1 MFKVI
6 EDEAKKSGVRL
17 TSIFSEAFKNAK
29 FHFSDSF
36 DRDMHSLG
44 EYFDQ
49 ISSGISHVD
58 AFKNTMEKAS
68 ISAKEFAK
76 SQNITTTSILDF
88 VNKQKTAELGL
99 ISQNHSLVTCNTLI
113 REYQNGLKNCG
124 ISTDDFIAGIESGN
138 PILANYLKNLNG
150 AKATLGG
157 YIKYLASA
165 KAAAIGLQLATAA
178 LNAVISAGVALF
190 ISSVATTKQR
200 AEEAREAAANMARS
214 YKDTSKSLDDYIQ
227 RVGELRKEIDEGNL
241 SEGEAYEKRK
251 DLLTIQEELIAKFGD
266 EAKGIDLVTGSIRKQ
281 ISAIEEL
288 SKADW
293 RSYQRE
299 HHDEIIDANRIFTDV
314 KPSDIFAE
322 YSGKKL
328 IDALFYN
335 VDASKEFE
343 TLNEFQK
350 TKFWDDF
357 FDNIEESIPKEA
369 IAGIQRYTTESPFVD
384 FDINPEGKS
393 AEDILEYYNAIYD
406 TLEILGKQYFGEDY
420 ENYIGEILSGYSNDI
435 SKIKQVIEDNR
446 DTFEYNAEG
455 MLRYGEK
462 YSLVWQ
468 EVENA
473 YDAYQTALAN
483 GDDEA
488 AAKAFEDMENA
499 KNRFFSIE
507 NADSEAVRYAT
518 DFFNDFEK
526 TVRQHKLQIE
536 LDLRLKDKNNSLSND
551 LQKVLGKFKT
561 DSGKISLTSIE
572 IAGLEV
578 QGKAS
583 GTMSM
588 LNDQQ
593 AAYVQLSRTA
603 AEYEVEV
610 VDLVNALSD
619 LGYIQ
624 LEVSET
630 GDGTYNGTEKIIS
643 NYREIVTALRQAVT
657 EYNTNGY
664 ITVDT
669 YNSLAKHGED
679 YADLC
684 VHTAEGIKLQSD
696 EVATLTEEL
705 NQVTGAELAAANAS
719 DATIRSTLALAS
731 SLLKTS
737 SSTDASLDAIS
748 DLVEMQKEL
757 EEGTQYSSTEM
768 MELVEQYPQLAGH
781 VEELTKGY
789 GFEADAVRELV
800 AELTELYK
808 KNELLKTQSART
820 SLATAYNGR
829 YALTA
834 DNVDKTF
841 ENFASANDGKQI
853 TSREDYI
860 IQWKI
865 DFPER
870 TDEDAEKIVSEVW
883 DYVDARIEAN
893 VKGEIADRV
902 ATGNAQPGYTPTKS
916 DKDKETEFERQYK
929 EHNHLLNMD
938 KESIEDYLA
947 WLRVAYIAS
956 YNAGEMELDDFYKYK
971 EEVYEKDKEL
981 FADSLSDMEHQISL
995 LGNANIDNS
1004 DEIVS
1009 MYEDMQRRVHEK
1021 ANEYREAGLDDNHE
1035 LLQELQNQWWSYEQA
1050 IEKIR
1055 EEEFD
1060 SDLDKINFNI
1070 DTLKLNN
1077 ANSNEI
1083 LSSYQDILRRINE
1096 EIDRYTSE
1104 GYDISHEKIRDLTT
1118 KLRDTKDEIIDYLN
1132 EIVEKANDAVDGY
1145 QNVYT
1150 TLTDAAKEYASTGA
1164 LSVDSFQSILELGP
1178 KYLSFLYDEN
1188 GQLTINKESIKQV
1201 IAAKTEELAVETAL
1215 AYAKQVLRAA
1225 QENNIAK
1232 IVELTSV
1239 SAAGTAST
1247 WEMAYAT
1254 LGLAK
1259 AIGTANGMDASYFDN
1274 AADNLAKIQSMSKT
1288 AVNTIDTYYATL
1300 EDGYVSQADGLN
1312 TIIELTQDMIKWEN
1326 EQLIDALE
1334 KEKEDYSDIIDQKKE
1349 LIRLAKEQADR
1360 ESSVADKLEKAAK
1373 LQSQIAQLALDD
1385 DREAQAQRRSLEE
1398 QLAELQKEISKEQAD
1413 HSFELQEE
1421 ALDKELDAFED
1432 AKDDEIEEQ
1441 KKMLQS
1447 TEALYQAAIARIGD
1461 NWHEFYNELRQ
1472 WNAEYGSMLEE
1483 DLVASWDAATAAVE
1497 RYGSVVDAKI
1507 GLKNDTDLGEHV
1519 ESSSGSKH
1527 ESYTAA
1533 SSKGKDIKSRMRQN
1547 SIDWFT
1553 SNNQKSIEQD
1563 QQKLAEEW
1571 YHTFGERLT
1580 PKNGSWYR
1588 ENGEVLYTL
1597 TDEEVGKAVVSKM
1610 EANAAAWHTASES
1623 ERARLEAENER
1634 LKTLLENFLGV
1645 KIKKTL
1651 GGVWMLGNRE
1661 LFDVYHTGGV
1671 VGGGESKKEK
1681 EVLALLEEGELVLT
1695 KQMKS
1700 TLLQMFDSSIQI
1712 DSGMYKNIG
1721 SAKQYASEKLMES
1734 LAKYEDTMQ
1743 NILDKIGFVTSGKME
1758 QKIEVGD
1765 IYAPVNVVKEL
1776 TEDEIRKHAKQ
1787 IGELSAGHIRE
1798 AFTKLGIK
1806 RTASLL

>member
-1 MFKVI
+1 MFIVV
-6 EDEAKKSGVRL
+6 EDEAEKSCIRISK
-17 TSIFSEAFKNAK
+17 TFTRIFSGEGVQYSDTLSKDADILENILRKLDQGAK
-29 FHFSDSF
+29 LSNDMIDGASDAARKLVQSYNLTQ
-36 DRDMHSLG
+36 DSV
-44 EYFDQ
+44 DQ
-49 ISSGISHVD
+49 FIESQ
-58 AFKNTMEKAS
+58 KNTELQT
-68 ISAKEFAK
+68 ISANKSFSNCCTILNEYNDRIVAGGGSSQEFIDAVGK
-76 SQNITTTSILDF
+76 
-88 VNKQKTAELGL
+88 
-99 ISQNHSLVTCNTLI
+99 
-113 REYQNGLKNCG
+113 
-124 ISTDDFIAGIESGN
+124 GN
-138 PILANYLKNLNG
+138 PALSQYIQGLNG
-150 AKATLGG
+150 AKGSIIGYTFQTVKANAATIAMRAGVM
-157 YIKYLASA
+157 
-165 KAAAIGLQLATAA
+165 A
-178 LNAVISAGVALF
+178 LNAAVSMGLMAAFQVIV
-190 ISSVATTKQR
+190 SVVREAVVTQ
-200 AEEAREAAANMARS
+200 EEARDAANETAKA
-214 YKDTSKSLDDYIQ
+214 YKETSKSINDYIQ
-227 RVGELRKEIDEGNL
+227 RISELREEIDNGNL
-241 SEGEAYEKRK
+241 SEKEAYEKRK
-251 DLLTIQEELIAKFGD
+251 DLISIQDQLIEKFGD
-266 EAKGIDLVTGSIRKQ
+266 EAAGVDLVTGSIEKQ
-281 ISAIEEL
+281 ISALENLSKRQYDTWFAEHIRGIDDMKDVYEKDIYTVFNSFGRQFSVNEFEKSLAEMSQEQADLFSKYITINEWLTNGWGSSEYYSFSADSYLEGIEVLTKYIDTVRELDSYKQNPEQYNNVLTKTSDYIGKLKKKIEEYQETYETWVSGEL
-288 SKADW
+288 EYNSTYADIW
-293 RSYQRE
+293 NKIE
-299 HHDEIIDANRIFTDV
+299 AAKEN
-314 KPSDIFAE
+314 
-322 YSGKKL
+322 YSE
-328 IDALFYN
+328 AL
-335 VDASKEFE
+335 AK
-343 TLNEFQK
+343 
-350 TKFWDDF
+350 DD
-357 FDNIEESIPKEA
+357 SSAAQEA
-369 IAGIQRYTTESPFVD
+369 ITAMQEAEKLFLSAGWDEELINSYVQEFINTFYESV
-384 FDINPEGKS
+384 
-393 AEDILEYYNAIYD
+393 
-406 TLEILGKQYFGEDY
+406 KQ
-420 ENYIGEILSGYSNDI
+420 N
-435 SKIKQVIEDNR
+435 K
-446 DTFEYNAEG
+446 
-455 MLRYGEK
+455 LR
-462 YSLVWQ
+462 
-468 EVENA
+468 
-473 YDAYQTALAN
+473 
-483 GDDEA
+483 
-488 AAKAFEDMENA
+488 
-499 KNRFFSIE
+499 
-507 NADSEAVRYAT
+507 
-518 DFFNDFEK
+518 
-526 TVRQHKLQIE
+526 IE
-536 LDLRLKDKNNSLSND
+536 LDLKLKDKNNSLSND
-551 LQKVLGKFKT
+551 LQKVLEKLKT
-561 DSGKISLTSIE
+561 DKGSVNLDSI
-572 IAGLEV
+572 
-578 QGKAS
+578 
-583 GTMSM
+583 
-588 LNDQQ
+588 LNEGIVYDSIHARTNNPQ
-593 AAYVQLSRTA
+593 AFSEAQLAYANLKTVA
-603 AEYEVEV
+603 DEYEVEV
-610 VDLVNALSD
+610 EDLVNALAD

-630 GDGTYNGTEKIIS
+630 GDNTHNGTEKIIS

-902 ATGNAQPGYTPTKS
+902 ATGNAQPGYTPKKS
-916 DKDKETEFERQYK
+916 EKEETEFERQYK
-929 EHNHLLNMD
+929 YHNHLLNMD
-938 KESIEDYLA
+938 KESVEDYLA

-981 FADSLSDMEHQISL
+981 FADSLSDMEHRISL

-1035 LLQELQNQWWSYEQA
+1035 ILQELQNQWWSYEQA

-1132 EIVEKANDAVDGY
+1132 EFVEKANDAVDGY

-1188 GQLTINKESIKQV
+1188 GQLTIYKESIKQV
-1201 IAAKTEELAVETAL
+1201 FAAKTEELAVETAL
-1215 AYAKQVLRAA
+1215 AYAKQVLQAA
-1225 QENNIAK
+1225 QENNISK

-1259 AIGTANGMDASYFDN
+1259 AIGTANGMDANYFDN

-1300 EDGYVSQADGLN
+1300 
-1312 TIIELTQDMIKWEN
+1312 
-1326 EQLIDALE
+1326 
-1334 KEKEDYSDIIDQKKE
+1334 
-1349 LIRLAKEQADR
+1349 
-1360 ESSVADKLEKAAK
+1360 
-1373 LQSQIAQLALDD
+1373 
-1385 DREAQAQRRSLEE
+1385 
-1398 QLAELQKEISKEQAD
+1398 
-1413 HSFELQEE
+1413 
-1421 ALDKELDAFED
+1421 
-1432 AKDDEIEEQ
+1432 
-1441 KKMLQS
+1441 
-1447 TEALYQAAIARIGD
+1447 
-1461 NWHEFYNELRQ
+1461 
-1472 WNAEYGSMLEE
+1472 
-1483 DLVASWDAATAAVE
+1483 
-1497 RYGSVVDAKI
+1497 
-1507 GLKNDTDLGEHV
+1507 
-1519 ESSSGSKH
+1519 
-1527 ESYTAA
+1527 
-1533 SSKGKDIKSRMRQN
+1533 
-1547 SIDWFT
+1547 
-1553 SNNQKSIEQD
+1553 
-1563 QQKLAEEW
+1563 
-1571 YHTFGERLT
+1571 
-1580 PKNGSWYR
+1580 
-1588 ENGEVLYTL
+1588 
-1597 TDEEVGKAVVSKM
+1597 
-1610 EANAAAWHTASES
+1610 
-1623 ERARLEAENER
+1623 
-1634 LKTLLENFLGV
+1634 
-1645 KIKKTL
+1645 
-1651 GGVWMLGNRE
+1651 
-1661 LFDVYHTGGV
+1661 
-1671 VGGGESKKEK
+1671 
-1681 EVLALLEEGELVLT
+1681 
-1695 KQMKS
+1695 
-1700 TLLQMFDSSIQI
+1700 
-1712 DSGMYKNIG
+1712 
-1721 SAKQYASEKLMES
+1721 
-1734 LAKYEDTMQ
+1734 
-1743 NILDKIGFVTSGKME
+1743 
-1758 QKIEVGD
+1758 
-1765 IYAPVNVVKEL
+1765 
-1776 TEDEIRKHAKQ
+1776 
-1787 IGELSAGHIRE
+1787 
-1798 AFTKLGIK
+1798 
-1806 RTASLL
+1806 